1 MQPNSTHWRQEHE
14 NWRLTVVFL
23 AVVFVHVSVGIMLAR
38 SSRLLIAARL
48 SPEPFFINFL
58 RRSERPRPA
67 TEAPAPIKLRADRIP
82 PDRRPA
88 PQQENAKRES
98 PGAVQ
103 PDSRPDTQNA
113 ILAAPIDWTQEAE
126 WAVRSQMQAAER
138 EKLFRNLSGMS
149 AAQLEWIR
157 KNHMEPADTNP
168 PWAENRP
175 RNNADGVLWLSE
187 NCALVN
193 GLPFCRIKL
202 GRKPPRGDLFK
213 NMRQY
218 LDERETDPLP

>member
-1 MQPNSTHWRQEHE
+1 MKAYSMHWRQEHE
-14 NWRLTVVFL
+14 NRRLRVFFVVL
-23 AVVFVHVSVGIMLAR
+23 LLHVSAGVMLTR

-48 SPEPFFINFL
+48 APEPLFINFL
-58 RRSERPRPA
+58 RRSEQPRPA
-67 TEAPAPIKLRADRIP
+67 AAASAPTKRNADQIPREKRAAVQSESSKS
-82 PDRRPA
+82 A
-88 PQQENAKRES
+88 PQSAAS
-98 PGAVQ
+98 L
-103 PDSRPDTQNA
+103 DTQHA
-113 ILAAPIDWTQEAE
+113 ILAAPIDWTQEAQ

-193 GLPFCRIKL
+193 GLPFCRIRL

>member
-1 MQPNSTHWRQEHE
+1 MNGYSVYWRWEHE
-14 NWRLTVVFL
+14 NRRMTVFF
-23 AVVFVHVSVGIMLAR
+23 AVLLLHVSVGIMLAK

-48 SPEPFFINFL
+48 APEPFFVNFL
-58 RRSERPRPA
+58 RRSQQPPA
-67 TEAPAPIKLRADRIP
+67 AAPALAKPNAEHTTTDKRAAAQKGSAEI
-82 PDRRPA
+82 A
-88 PQQENAKRES
+88 L
-98 PGAVQ
+98 Q
-103 PDSRPDTQNA
+103 PDAIPDTPNTSDTPNA
-113 ILAAPIDWTQEAE
+113 ITLAPPIDWTQEAE
-126 WAVRSQMQAAER
+126 WAVHNYMQAAER
-138 EKLFRNLSGMS
+138 EKLYRNLSGLS

-157 KNHMEPADTNP
+157 KNHMEPADSNP

-202 GRKPPRGDLFK
+202 GRKPARGDLFK

>member
-1 MQPNSTHWRQEHE
+1 MKAYSGYWRQEQE
-14 NWRLTVVFL
+14 TRRLMVFL
-23 AVVFVHVSVGIMLAR
+23 AVLLLHVSVGIMLVK
-38 SSRLLIAARL
+38 SSRLLIAARF

-58 RRSERPRPA
+58 RRSEQPRPA
-67 TEAPAPIKLRADRIP
+67 AAVPIKPHANQIPRDKRPTLQSESPTSEGPKSALQADSSADR
-82 PDRRPA
+82 
-88 PQQENAKRES
+88 
-98 PGAVQ
+98 
-103 PDSRPDTQNA
+103 QNA
-113 ILAAPIDWTQEAE
+113 ITLVPPIDWAQEAE
-126 WAVRSQMQAAER
+126 WAVRGQMQAAER
-138 EKLFRNLSGMS
+138 EKLYRNLSGMS
-149 AAQLEWIR
+149 AAQLEWTR

-193 GLPFCRIKL
+193 GLPFCRIRL
-202 GRKPPRGDLFK
+202 GRKPARGDLFK

>member
-1 MQPNSTHWRQEHE
+1 MKAYSGYGRQEHE
-14 NWRLTVVFL
+14 NWRLTVFF
-23 AVVFVHVSVGIMLAR
+23 AVLLLHVSAGIMLVR
-38 SSRLLIAARL
+38 SSHLLIAARL
-48 SPEPFFINFL
+48 APEPFFINFL
-58 RRSERPRPA
+58 RRSEQPRTAVAAPVPAKPDADQQIPRDKRPS
-67 TEAPAPIKLRADRIP
+67 
-82 PDRRPA
+82 
-88 PQQENAKRES
+88 PQRES
-98 PGAVQ
+98 PKSTAQAEGGQDA
-103 PDSRPDTQNA
+103 PNA
-113 ILAAPIDWTQEAE
+113 ITLVPPIDWTQEAE

-138 EKLFRNLSGMS
+138 EKLYRNLSGIS

-168 PWAENRP
+168 PWAGSRP

-193 GLPFCRIKL
+193 LLPFCRIKL
-202 GRKPPRGDLFK
+202 GRKPARGDLFK

>member
-1 MQPNSTHWRQEHE
+1 MNAYSVNWRREHE
-14 NWRLTVVFL
+14 NRRMAVFF
-23 AVVFVHVSVGIMLAR
+23 AVLLVHVSLGIMLAKT
-38 SSRLLIAARL
+38 SRLLIAARL
-48 SPEPFFINFL
+48 APEPFFVNFL
-58 RRSERPRPA
+58 RRSEQP
-67 TEAPAPIKLRADRIP
+67 APAAAPALAKPNAEHTQTDKRAAAQKGSAEI
-82 PDRRPA
+82 
-88 PQQENAKRES
+88 
-98 PGAVQ
+98 AVQ
-103 PDSRPDTQNA
+103 PDATPDTPSA
-113 ILAAPIDWTQEAE
+113 ISLAPPIDWTQEAE
-126 WAVRSQMQAAER
+126 WAVRNHMQAAER
-138 EKLFRNLSGMS
+138 EKLYRNLSGLS

-157 KNHMEPADTNP
+157 KNHMEPADSNP

-202 GRKPPRGDLFK
+202 GRKPARGDLFK

>member
-1 MQPNSTHWRQEHE
+1 MKAYSGYGRQEHE
-14 NWRLTVVFL
+14 NWRLTVFF
-23 AVVFVHVSVGIMLAR
+23 AVLLLHVSVGIMLAR
-38 SSRLLIAARL
+38 SSRLLIATRL
-48 SPEPFFINFL
+48 VPEPFFINFL
-58 RRSERPRPA
+58 RRSEQPRPA
-67 TEAPAPIKLRADRIP
+67 AAVPIKPNANQIP
-82 PDRRPA
+82 REKRPA
-88 PQQENAKRES
+88 LQSES
-98 PGAVQ
+98 PKSDAPESVVQ
-103 PDSRPDTQNA
+103 PDSSAETPNA
-113 ILAAPIDWTQEAE
+113 ITLAPPIDWTQEAE

-138 EKLFRNLSGMS
+138 EKLYRNLSGMS

-193 GLPFCRIKL
+193 GLPFCRIRL
-202 GRKPPRGDLFK
+202 GRKPARGDLFK

-218 LDERETDPLP
+218 LDKRETDLLP